1 MIIKGTIYNVLPQ
14 QSGTGKNGKD
24 WKKSEFILETIDQ
37 YPKKIKIS
45 IMKPELIEQFGK
57 LHGGD
62 TIEVSFNL
70 ESREYNSKYY
80 TEVTAWKIELKG
92 SSGPADLKGDSLNVP
107 VNNVDDSDDLPF

>member
-1 MIIKGTIYNVLPQ
+1 MKIKGTIYNVLPQ

-24 WKKSEFILETIDQ
+24 WKKSEFILETTDQ
-37 YPKKIKIS
+37 YPKKIKVS
-45 IMKPELIEQFGK
+45 IMKPELIDQFGK

-70 ESREYNSKYY
+70 ESREYNTKWY

-92 SSGPADLKGDSLNVP
+92 SEPLKGDSLNDP
-107 VNNVDDSDDLPF
+107 ASNTDEDLSELPF